1 MNLMQALDFGY
12 DMLKLSN
19 INSYKID
26 TEILLSNSLNISKEK
41 LILNLKEKISNKNY
55 NNFLSKLNR
64 RKLKEPIAYI
74 IKKKEFWRNEFYLDQ
89 NVLIP
94 RPETEYLVEETL
106 KLIPKFDKKK
116 ILEIGVG
123 SGCLIISI
131 LKERQLCSADGIDNS
146 KKALKIAKINAKLHQ
161 IKNRIKIF
169 KSDVDN
175 YNVGKYDLIVSNPP
189 YIDKHQLKYLG
200 VSKYEPDNALNGG
213 ISGTEVLMKVV
224 VKASQLLKVN
234 GKLIIEIGKNQ
245 KYKMT
250 KFLKTNN
257 FFVKKVIKDLSGH
270 DRCIVSVK
278 LF

>member
-116 ILEIGVG
+116 NIRNRCRIWMFNN
-123 SGCLIISI
+123 INI
-131 LKERQLCSADGIDNS
+131 ERKAIMLCGWY
-146 KKALKIAKINAKLHQ
+146 
-161 IKNRIKIF
+161 R
-169 KSDVDN
+169 
-175 YNVGKYDLIVSNPP
+175 
-189 YIDKHQLKYLG
+189 
-200 VSKYEPDNALNGG
+200 
-213 ISGTEVLMKVV
+213 
-224 VKASQLLKVN
+224 
-234 GKLIIEIGKNQ
+234 
-245 KYKMT
+245 
-250 KFLKTNN
+250 
-257 FFVKKVIKDLSGH
+257 
-270 DRCIVSVK
+270 
-278 LF
+278 

>member
-1 MNLMQALDFGY
+1 MNLIQALDFGY
-12 DMLKLSN
+12 KILKLNN
-19 INSYKID
+19 INSYKTD
-26 TEILLSNSLNISKEK
+26 TEILLSDSLKISKEK
-41 LILNLKEKISNKNY
+41 LILNLKEKISDENY
-55 NNFLSKLNR
+55 INFLSKLKR
-64 RKLKEPIAYI
+64 RKFKEPIAYI
-74 IKKKEFWRNEFYLDQ
+74 IKKKEFWKNEFYLDQ

-94 RPETEYLVEETL
+94 RPETEHLVEQTL
-106 KLIPKFDKKK
+106 KMIPKFHKKK

-123 SGCLIISI
+123 SGCLVISI
-131 LKERQLCSADGIDNS
+131 LKERQLCSADAIDSS
-146 KKALKIAKINAKLHQ
+146 KKAVKIANVNAKLHQ
-161 IKNRIKIF
+161 INNRIKIF

-200 VSKYEPDNALNGG
+200 VSEYEPHSALNGG
-213 ISGTEVLMKVV
+213 INGTEVLMKVV

-257 FFVKKVIKDLSGH
+257 FFVKNIIKDLSGH
-270 DRCIVSVK
+270 DRCIISVK
-278 LF
+278 LS

>member
-213 ISGTEVLMKVV
+213 VSGTEVLMKVV

-245 KYKMT
+245 KYKMI

-257 FFVKKVIKDLSGH
+257 FFVKNIIKDLSGH
-270 DRCIVSVK
+270 DRCIISVK
-278 LF
+278 LS